1 MRKNFKFLIITLKL
15 FLVKCMYLKIH
26 LFSPLLADSVT
37 LLLIYILDILS
48 LATKHSSENIFHS
61 IS

>member
-1 MRKNFKFLIITLKL
+1 
-15 FLVKCMYLKIH
+15 MYLKIH

-37 LLLIYILDILS
+37 LLLSYILDILS